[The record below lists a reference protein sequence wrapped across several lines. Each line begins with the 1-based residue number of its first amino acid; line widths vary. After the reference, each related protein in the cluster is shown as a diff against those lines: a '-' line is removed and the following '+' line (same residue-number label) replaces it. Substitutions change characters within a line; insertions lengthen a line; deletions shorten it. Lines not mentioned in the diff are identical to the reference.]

1 MSFIYNMQIHPLNN
15 TNFQSRNSTIR
26 FADDVARHVNK
37 CYPRISSSLT
47 DDFVNI
53 NAFRKF
59 KKRINADTEYLL
71 RTDISDEFADAE
83 NFIGKILA
91 FVKPV
96 KKYKLGNCGES
107 AQLSAIVAKVNGL
120 KDCYI
125 SSLVTKNGKDLDHS
139 VLYVN
144 DKKPYI
150 IDAWLGFA
158 DFVPNALSKY
168 KNEFEFHFDIK
179 EGEKMTFKK
188 LETDYTDVLNKD
200 FTKTQINKIK
210 KIFPEQ
216 FIKRGY
222 V

>member
-1 MSFIYNMQIHPLNN
+1 MQIQQPLNN

-26 FADDVARHVNK
+26 FADDIARHVNK
-37 CYPRISSSLT
+37 CYPRISASLT
-47 DDFVNI
+47 DDFINI
-53 NAFRKF
+53 QAFRKL
-59 KKRINADTEYLL
+59 KKRLNRKTEDLL
-71 RTDISDEFADAE
+71 RIDISESFNEAD

-107 AQLSAIVAKVNGL
+107 AQLSVIVSKVNGL
-120 KDCYI
+120 KNCFI
-125 SSLVTKNGKDLDHS
+125 ASLKTKEGKDLDHS

-150 IDAWLGFA
+150 IDVWLGFA
-158 DFVPNALSKY
+158 DFVPNAISRY
-168 KNEFEFHFDIK
+168 KNEFGFHFNMKDD
-179 EGEKMTFKK
+179 EKITFKELK
-188 LETDYTDVLNKD
+188 SDYTEVLNQD